1 MLLGGLALHC
11 APVAPRLLPQPKY
24 MGNTAVAGFWKTR
37 TFGFCQ
43 RKHDAFPFL
52 LPFFFCQSHT
62 QTMITLILNV
72 FSQREI
78 LVWAGSLV
86 WQAGTQPGSL
96 PCQSLFFWL
105 YMLVFSSQGFTS
117 LSIHATLPA
126 LPLCLALPSFSL
138 SPPKSA
144 SSEQVQHMYQVPG
157 TSVFVGIRL
166 THFSLTTSPGT
177 GQQMHTDE
185 DVGTGRLCDMPKVT
199 RLWVTEQW
207 HKPTWAGSILLPPH
221 PYIMAASC
229 SPHHQTSTRTA
240 SWSSG
245 PPVKPC

>member
-11 APVAPRLLPQPKY
+11 APVDPRLLPQPKY
-24 MGNTAVAGFWKTR
+24 MGNTAVAGFSKTR

-144 SSEQVQHMYQVPG
+144 SSEQAQRMYQVPG

-199 RLWVTEQW
+199 RL
-207 HKPTWAGSILLPPH
+207 
-221 PYIMAASC
+221 
-229 SPHHQTSTRTA
+229 
-240 SWSSG
+240 
-245 PPVKPC
+245 